1 MNEDFA
7 GFEGLSSEE
16 VNLETQKQLLE
27 VAHLIWFNDQIFESQ
42 KQGRP
47 SEKDVMRGDIALGGA
62 EIINLD
68 DDEEEKD

>member
-27 VAHLIWFNDQIFESQ
+27 VAH
-42 KQGRP
+42 
-47 SEKDVMRGDIALGGA
+47 
-62 EIINLD
+62 
-68 DDEEEKD
+68 